1 MVSLDTSERDRL
13 EAQVEAERLEKRR
26 LEESLAQSNLAS
38 QVLRAELETLRIEI
52 SRLKKRKFP
61 ENSSDSSLIPQR
73 SPFKFL
79 RRAILGHGP
88 AFQCRTVAFDP
99 HYGIF
104 LVSRSDGDQVGGV
117 VKVSLWDASGSEFV
131 ALHEG
136 HVRAIACSPRGDGLF
151 LTCGTDDRLKLSTMS
166 SNSVLQTWKL
176 ASSPWSCAFHPD
188 SINHIIVGL
197 SSGQIAIF
205 DLRQPTSTPPKIF
218 QSPQKSNYP
227 VHSVNILKIEEEF
240 VLVGATMEG
249 PFAMKIGD
257 LIGDQ
262 IGDQSFDWISDFG
275 YKNFACTSLSIDPI
289 NRKTFLGSF
298 RSVPPREPSRHVIF
312 ELLFQEKEGIL
323 QPKLPF
329 SEFKTS
335 CEGPNK
341 IPFRSSL
348 ISSAEVTECFVPDE
362 TNFTVQCH
370 QLTSLGS
377 PTEILST
384 NAGIPIIEICIGK
397 VGKTDA
403 TATEEKDSISTVVIG
418 ILTSKHLY
426 IYTTQ

>member
-1 MVSLDTSERDRL
+1 VALDTSEKDRL
-13 EAQVEAERLEKRR
+13 EAQMEVEKLERRR
-26 LEESLAQSNLAS
+26 LEESLAQSNLSS
-38 QVLRAELETLRIEI
+38 QVLRAELETLRTEI

-61 ENSSDSSLIPQR
+61 QNSSDPTLIPQR

-88 AFQCRTVAFDP
+88 AFQCRAVAFDP

-104 LVSRSDGDQVGGV
+104 LVSRSDGDQIGGV

-188 SINHIIVGL
+188 SINHVAVGL
-197 SSGQIAIF
+197 SAGQIAIF
-205 DLRQPTSTPPKIF
+205 DLRQPITTPPKIF

-227 VHSVNILKIEEEF
+227 VHSVNIVKIENDF
-240 VLVGATMEG
+240 ILVGATMEG
-249 PFAMKIGD
+249 PFSIAFSE
-257 LIGDQ
+257 DQ
-262 IGDQSFDWISDFG
+262 TVDNWVSDFG
-275 YKNFACTSLSIDPI
+275 YKNFACTSLSIDPLE
-289 NRKTFLGSF
+289 RKMFLASF

-312 ELLFQEKEGIL
+312 ELEFQEENERNLK
-323 QPKLPF
+323 PKLPF
-329 SEFKTS
+329 SEFKSS

-348 ISSAEVTECFVPDE
+348 ICTAEITEFFIPDE
-362 TNFTVQCH
+362 TDYTVQCH
-370 QLTSLGS
+370 QLASIGS
-377 PTEILST
+377 PSEILST
-384 NAGIPIIEICIGK
+384 NAGIPIIETCLGK
-397 VGKTDA
+397 VGKAAD
-403 TATEEKDSISTVVIG
+403 EESSTSTIVIG